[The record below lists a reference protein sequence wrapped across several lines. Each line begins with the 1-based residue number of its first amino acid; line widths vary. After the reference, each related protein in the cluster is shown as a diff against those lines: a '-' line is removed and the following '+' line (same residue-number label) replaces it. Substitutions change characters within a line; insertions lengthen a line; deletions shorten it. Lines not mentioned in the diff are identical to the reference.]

1 MRRRF
6 VHHEKYSYPNGRW
19 SGHVQTI
26 QYLTSGGEN
35 SIRVGIEEVLRIW
48 DRQKAKA
55 VPWSKAACMS
65 WLLTVE
71 DSDSHATN
79 INSGGRNRQ
88 ITLRRG
94 GFEDRIDVRAP
105 IRTLRRGGNDA
116 SISQHQ
122 ISASDKKRHY

>member
-1 MRRRF
+1 
-6 VHHEKYSYPNGRW
+6 
-19 SGHVQTI
+19 
-26 QYLTSGGEN
+26 
-35 SIRVGIEEVLRIW
+35 
-48 DRQKAKA
+48 
-55 VPWSKAACMS
+55 MS
-65 WLLTVE
+65 WLLTVKMKEIKLGLIVVPTDDWRNLELGGNPSIE

-94 GFEDRIDVRAP
+94 KFEDRIDVRAP